1 MPANDSDQSRTL
13 YYEVLAY
20 TANPAASA
28 TYAVTQSAF
37 EWNMSDSFW
46 IDSTAT
52 TPDNQTAEL
61 TDEIEYSSLDNLGTL
76 EVTFDADWI
85 QATGQS

>member
-1 MPANDSDQSRTL
+1 MPANSSDQSRTL
-13 YYEVLAY
+13 DCEVLAY
-20 TANPAASA
+20 TANPAQYA
-28 TYAVTQSAF
+28 TYPITQSAF
-37 EWNMSDSFW
+37 EWNMLDSFW